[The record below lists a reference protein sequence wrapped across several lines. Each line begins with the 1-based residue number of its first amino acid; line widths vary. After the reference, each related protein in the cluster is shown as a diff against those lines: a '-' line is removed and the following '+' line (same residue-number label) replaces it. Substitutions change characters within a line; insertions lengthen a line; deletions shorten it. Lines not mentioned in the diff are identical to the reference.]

1 MITLGHFKPEPGA
14 RPPGGSRRARGGL
27 LLPPILLLIALMLAA
42 MAYVVYV
49 LWPRWPGA
57 PVALDAP
64 EIPITIAGV
73 AFNVPPAAIRMPVQR
88 RPGAHERIDLAF
100 MWPSLKPADTAKPP
114 APQASPAGTLLTL
127 DRIFMTIAGA
137 GDAMEPGER
146 VRTIYPRYAAA
157 EPVSGP
163 TGLAVLAVREGTPY
177 QGEDLIYDATTP
189 EAPGWL
195 HAWGG
200 RRPALSLRTACRGRG
215 RRRGA
220 LPARLARRL
229 AVGGRQYRSA
239 DQRPAAGRPAR
250 PDPQPL
256 SGRAGLSPD
265 RWRGSPSG
273 NCRSARCPHHRQ
285 RGRRRTPRR

>member
-1 MITLGHFKPEPGA
+1 VITLGHFKPEPGG
-14 RPPGGSRRARGGL
+14 RPPRGSRRARGGL

-49 LWPRWPGA
+49 LWPRWPAA

-64 EIPITIAGV
+64 EIPITVAGV

-100 MWPSLKPADTAKPP
+100 MWPSLKPADTAKPA

-146 VRTIYPRYAAA
+146 VRTVYPRYAAA

-163 TGLAVLAVREGTPY
+163 TGLAVLAFREGTPY

-189 EAPGWL
+189 ESFLVRCTRNGAGATPGTCLYERRVEDAADIVVRFPRDWL
-195 HAWGG
+195 EDWQLVAGNIDRLISG
-200 RRPALSLRTACRGRG
+200 LRP
-215 RRRGA
+215 GA
-220 LPARLARRL
+220 LPAA
-229 AVGGRQYRSA
+229 
-239 DQRPAAGRPAR
+239 
-250 PDPQPL
+250 
-256 SGRAGLSPD
+256 
-265 RWRGSPSG
+265 SG
-273 NCRSARCPHHRQ
+273 NP
-285 RGRRRTPRR
+285 